1 MGRWGIKATKE
12 AYARFV
18 AEWVA
23 SDGQVLSR
31 LSSST
36 GTGPTIV
43 ELITAYIKYAKRYYR
58 KNGQETGT
66 VAEIK
71 VVLRI
76 VRQLY
81 GPTIVADFG
90 IVQLKAI
97 RETMI
102 DQGLARETINSRVAI
117 VKRMFRWAVTE
128 CMATESVYQT
138 LACLPG
144 LKKGRCR
151 APETTPVKPVDDETV
166 EATLKH
172 CPATVAAMVRIQRL
186 TGCRPGEII
195 AMRPIDIDRT
205 GDVWL
210 YTPESHKTEH
220 HSKSRTVYLG
230 PKVQAILTP
239 YLDRHESDYCF
250 DPRESE
256 ALRLLDLH
264 RERTTPLLYG
274 NRPGTNRKRKPKVR
288 PGSRYTTGSYRRA
301 IHRACKKA
309 GAELWSPNRLRHT
322 AATEIRRDYGLEAA
336 QLILGHSTA
345 NVTQVY
351 AERDTDKAIE
361 IARKVG

>member
-1 MGRWGIKATKE
+1 MSRPRNTVPTLRRNKVKGRRDRAFVQVNGKRVYLGRWGIKATKE

-81 GPTIVADFG
+81 GPTLVADFG

-151 APETTPVKPVDDETV
+151 APETTPVKPIDDETV

-172 CPATVAAMVRIQRL
+172 CQPTVAAMVRIQRL
-186 TGCRPGEII
+186 TGCRPGEIVI
-195 AMRPIDIDRT
+195 MRPIDIDRT

-210 YTPESHKTEH
+210 YTPRVSQDRAPQQEPNG
-220 HSKSRTVYLG
+220 LPW
-230 PKVQAILTP
+230 PKGTGDLDAIP
-239 YLDRHESDYCF
+239 
-250 DPRESE
+250 
-256 ALRLLDLH
+256 
-264 RERTTPLLYG
+264 
-274 NRPGTNRKRKPKVR
+274 
-288 PGSRYTTGSYRRA
+288 
-301 IHRACKKA
+301 
-309 GAELWSPNRLRHT
+309 
-322 AATEIRRDYGLEAA
+322 
-336 QLILGHSTA
+336 
-345 NVTQVY
+345 
-351 AERDTDKAIE
+351 
-361 IARKVG
+361 